1 MKNLRNRVQLIGNL
15 GTDPEIKSFEN
26 NKLVANLSIA
36 TSESFTNSD
45 RDKID
50 NTQWH
55 NVVAWGKNADLAGKY
70 LSKGNQVCIE
80 GKLNYRSYEDKN
92 GNLKYISEIIV
103 NDFLFLKN

>member
-15 GTDPEIKSFEN
+15 GADPEIKSFEN

-45 RDKID
+45 GDKID

-80 GKLNYRSYEDKN
+80 GNLNYRSYEDKN
-92 GNLKYISEIIV
+92 GDLKYISEIIV

>member
-15 GTDPEIKSFEN
+15 GADPEIKSFEN

-45 RDKID
+45 GDKID

-80 GKLNYRSYEDKN
+80 G
-92 GNLKYISEIIV
+92 
-103 NDFLFLKN
+103 